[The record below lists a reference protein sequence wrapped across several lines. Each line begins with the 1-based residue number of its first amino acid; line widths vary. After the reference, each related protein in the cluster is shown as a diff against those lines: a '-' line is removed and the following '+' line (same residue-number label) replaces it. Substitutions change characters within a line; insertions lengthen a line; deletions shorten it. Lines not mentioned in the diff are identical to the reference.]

1 MEQTPPREGAGNL
14 AAVSGQLAQRVFVIF
29 ENRLQLLLVEVQ
41 EERERILRTMWL
53 ALAAAVFGLLAGVT
67 FTFLLVLALWNYSP
81 VLALLG
87 LTVVYAG
94 AVVFLFTRLNRLQKD
109 WTTLPAT
116 LEQLRKDREWLE
128 KQAD

>member
-1 MEQTPPREGAGNL
+1 L

>member
-1 MEQTPPREGAGNL
+1 MEQTPPREGTGNL